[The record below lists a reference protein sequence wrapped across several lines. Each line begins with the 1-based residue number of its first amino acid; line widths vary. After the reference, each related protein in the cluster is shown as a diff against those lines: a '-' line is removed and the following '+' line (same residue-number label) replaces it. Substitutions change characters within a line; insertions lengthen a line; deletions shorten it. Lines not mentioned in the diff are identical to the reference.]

1 MAKNDEFYTLL
12 KDIEAELKHYNF
24 ENKIVYCPCD
34 NYEWSNFALY
44 FSKNFKHLKFKN
56 LICSCYYPTQT
67 HFFENYKRGFWVEFN
82 GKEWSNKHYFKNGN
96 GDFRSAECAE
106 LKARADC
113 IVTNPPFSLFTDFF
127 FWILEKQFLCIFPQT
142 AITQRRIFPYFQQ
155 RKVWL
160 GKSIRTHGRFFRVPD
175 YFTIKNFHHSRVKNG
190 VKFCEVDSARWV
202 TNMQKFKE
210 KDLLL
215 TENYTPERYPK
226 FDNYNAI
233 NVDKKGEIPCD
244 YFGEMGVPACFFNY
258 WSPSQFD
265 VLSVQHKLVL
275 NSKNKNIRIIIKR
288 KNNNEP

>member
-1 MAKNDEFYTLL
+1 M
-12 KDIEAELKHYNF
+12 
-24 ENKIVYCPCD
+24 
-34 NYEWSNFALY
+34 
-44 FSKNFKHLKFKN
+44 
-56 LICSCYYPTQT
+56 
-67 HFFENYKRGFWVEFN
+67 
-82 GKEWSNKHYFKNGN
+82 
-96 GDFRSAECAE
+96 
-106 LKARADC
+106 
-113 IVTNPPFSLFTDFF
+113 
-127 FWILEKQFLCIFPQT
+127 
-142 AITQRRIFPYFQQ
+142 
-155 RKVWL
+155 
-160 GKSIRTHGRFFRVPD
+160 PD

>member
-44 FSKNFKHLKFKN
+44 FSKNFKHLKLKS

-113 IVTNPPFSLFTDFF
+113 IVTNPPFSLFTEFF
-127 FWILEKQFLCIFPQT
+127 FWILEKQF
-142 AITQRRIFPYFQQ
+142 
-155 RKVWL
+155 
-160 GKSIRTHGRFFRVPD
+160 FF
-175 YFTIKNFHHSRVKNG
+175 
-190 VKFCEVDSARWV
+190 
-202 TNMQKFKE
+202 
-210 KDLLL
+210 
-215 TENYTPERYPK
+215 
-226 FDNYNAI
+226 
-233 NVDKKGEIPCD
+233 
-244 YFGEMGVPACFFNY
+244 FFNY

-275 NSKNKNIRIIIKR
+275 NGKNKNIRIIIKR